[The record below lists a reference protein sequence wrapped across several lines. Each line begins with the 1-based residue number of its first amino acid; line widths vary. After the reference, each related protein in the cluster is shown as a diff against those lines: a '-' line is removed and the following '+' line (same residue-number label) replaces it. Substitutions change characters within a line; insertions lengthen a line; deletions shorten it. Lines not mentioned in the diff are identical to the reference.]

1 MSAAGRAL
9 DSHIRLATA
18 HYGTGACASVLCSRV
33 RPLPIRERA
42 TMASAASI
50 AATSGAPAVQ
60 CLSFLFHD
68 EAYALPLLRVR
79 EIVRFEGATRVPRV
93 APWVRGVVNLRGSVV
108 PVLDLGVWL
117 AKAESVVTSRT
128 CLLIVEAIGGSDGSA
143 LGLVIDGVD
152 QVLDLPSDALE
163 PPPSFGTLMP
173 PEFIAGMVRVG
184 ERFGARRDL
193 DRRLADRALVGTSAR
208 GAATTA
214 RAAGEPR

>member
-1 MSAAGRAL
+1 
-9 DSHIRLATA
+9 
-18 HYGTGACASVLCSRV
+18 
-33 RPLPIRERA
+33 
-42 TMASAASI
+42 MASAAS
-50 AATSGAPAVQ
+50 AATVAAAAEPSSPAVQ
-60 CLSFLFHD
+60 CLSFLFHN

-117 AKAESVVTSRT
+117 AKAESPVTSRT
-128 CLLIVEAIGGSDGSA
+128 CLLIVEAIGGSDAST

-152 QVLDLPSDALE
+152 QVLDIPSDAIE

-173 PEFIAGMVRVG
+173 PEFIAGMVRAG
-184 ERFGARRDL
+184 ERFVYLL
-193 DRRLADRALVGTSAR
+193 DMDRLLADGALVGSSAR
-208 GAATTA
+208 GAAIAA